1 MGEQALTYLLP
12 ALAESPYGLLVIA
25 VIVGI
30 YLAPQL
36 LKNGEDSDNG
46 SEDIVD
52 KKQNLE
58 QMKNASRDELYL
70 TREAEGLYFNEVLKL
85 RSEILSLKIECDNL
99 IIENNRLRAILEEN
113 GYDHEEELHSER

>member
-12 ALAESPYGLLVIA
+12 ALAESPYGLLIVA

-36 LKNGEDSDNG
+36 LKNGTDSDEG

-58 QMKNASRDELYL
+58 QMKDASRDELYL

-85 RSEILSLKIECDNL
+85 RSELLSIKIERDNL